1 MTNERVA
8 VIEALLA
15 ESEAAHG
22 EYESTELGGVYD
34 QDWPRW
40 YAGYAVEH
48 GVGDILG
55 RPITADELARTL
67 SAAWEE
73 FERTDPRPTVPW
85 TTYIARRLADE
96 A

>member
-8 VIEALLA
+8 AIEALLA

-22 EYESTELGGVYD
+22 EFERTELGGTYD

-40 YAGYAVEH
+40 YARYAVEH
-48 GVGDILG
+48 GIGDILG
-55 RPITADELARTL
+55 RSITADQLAQTL
-67 SAAWEE
+67 STTWAE
-73 FERTDPRPTVPW
+73 FERADPRPSEGW

-96 A
+96 P